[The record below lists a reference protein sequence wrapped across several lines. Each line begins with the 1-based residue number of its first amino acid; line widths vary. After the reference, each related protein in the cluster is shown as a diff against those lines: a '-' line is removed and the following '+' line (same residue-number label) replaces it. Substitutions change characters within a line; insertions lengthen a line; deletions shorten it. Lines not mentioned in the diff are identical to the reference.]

1 MQFDFKYIH
10 KVNFSPDAFKYESNY
25 FIYLIKTIYNIN
37 Q

>member
-25 FIYLIKTIYNIN
+25 SIYLIN
-37 Q
+37 